1 MHLPFYLEK
10 LLDRLGK
17 VEIVICLDSAVLEP
31 DAFYHTTSLRGGVD
45 INLNVSVLSEGVHS
59 GHGSGIVPSSF
70 RILRALLD
78 RIENSETGEMIND
91 F

>member
-45 INLNVSVLSEGVHS
+45 INLNVSVL
-59 GHGSGIVPSSF
+59 
-70 RILRALLD
+70 
-78 RIENSETGEMIND
+78 
-91 F
+91 